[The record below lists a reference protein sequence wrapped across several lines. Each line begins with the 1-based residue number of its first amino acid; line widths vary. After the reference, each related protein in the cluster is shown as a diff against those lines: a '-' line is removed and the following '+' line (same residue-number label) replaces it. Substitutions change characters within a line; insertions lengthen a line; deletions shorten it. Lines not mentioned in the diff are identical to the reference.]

1 MASSK
6 DSEQS
11 ITSPER
17 LGAVL
22 ANVLQEQL
30 LDGTESMSQTAAS
43 TAREVVSDWDNLIL
57 SNIIGESTVTSVDD
71 PRVPS
76 DPSLAATVNY
86 MLLDYLVKQKG
97 LSEAQ
102 ANRLCP
108 NPNKLEL
115 ANIHDL
121 PKMNKDGTPL
131 RPIVASI
138 SMQQQH

>member
-76 DPSLAATVNY
+76 DPSLAATDSA
-86 MLLDYLVKQKG
+86 LWLTSCIRFWQ
-97 LSEAQ
+97 
-102 ANRLCP
+102 
-108 NPNKLEL
+108 
-115 ANIHDL
+115 
-121 PKMNKDGTPL
+121 T
-131 RPIVASI
+131 
-138 SMQQQH
+138 